1 MNVMKMAFGLLPKK
15 KSMMQ
20 RKCTESA
27 KMKKQIQHD
36 GMKEIRCSEC
46 GRIIEKGE
54 FYHIIDDR
62 ILCEE
67 DYLDTFLYQED

>member
-1 MNVMKMAFGLLPKK
+1 
-15 KSMMQ
+15 
-20 RKCTESA
+20 
-27 KMKKQIQHD
+27 MKKQVQHD
-36 GMKEIRCSEC
+36 GMKEVRCNEC

-54 FYHIIDDR
+54 FYHIVDDR